1 LKPISPFSVIPAAR
15 TVRKQVA
22 LLAPQWKGG
31 AVPVSEDSPALVACC
46 MSARPEYLR
55 HSPQMCDQG
64 RCHDLDG
71 ADDYPSRPIKLMVGA
86 SPGGTTDT
94 MAIAPP
100 LASSLGRP
108 VLVENR
114 PGAGGSLAADA
125 VAKSAPDGYTL
136 LVSFSSHTINA
147 TLYPKLPFDPV
158 TDFTP
163 ISMIAV
169 THRRVDRLTRDT
181 MPQPDI
187 SQPIR

>member
-1 LKPISPFSVIPAAR
+1 
-15 TVRKQVA
+15 VA
-22 LLAPQWKGG
+22 
-31 AVPVSEDSPALVACC
+31 
-46 MSARPEYLR
+46 
-55 HSPQMCDQG
+55 
-64 RCHDLDG
+64 
-71 ADDYPSRPIKLMVGA
+71 
-86 SPGGTTDT
+86 
-94 MAIAPP
+94 
-100 LASSLGRP
+100 
-108 VLVENR
+108 
-114 PGAGGSLAADA
+114 
-125 VAKSAPDGYTL
+125 AKSAPDGYTL